1 MAGLPPGDP
10 QLVSMIVNHLKT
22 QGLFDQ
28 FRRDCLADVDTKP
41 AYLNLRQRVDNF
53 VSNHLSNHTWSPH
66 LNKNQLRNNIRQLVL
81 QSGMLEQGVDR
92 IVAQV
97 VDPKIHHTFRPQVE
111 KVVREFLSPGQAADE
126 SPVYLA
132 QPEEKQE
139 HHLMALGQSST
150 PAPSTASDAMSILD
164 TITSLNQEANAWT
177 CGERPGDKAGRRSGP
192 QGEQPLEEEL
202 ALEAEPGE
210 LDMSLVEEEEEEEGQ
225 GDEQKVELGTPKMEP
240 EIGDTP
246 EGIKEEFVGEAEQQV
261 EQQQQLPPPQQE
273 QQEGEEVK
281 ESAEE
286 APDVKGEDGK
296 DRAAKTP
303 KEEAPAR
310 DGEAPSEKQHIR
322 QKARERLKEEY
333 SLEDSDLE
341 GLSDITVSSVHTS
354 DLSSFEEESEEEPP
368 VSDSTEEGE
377 IISEDEE
384 EVEKK
389 VAMMEME
396 TKERKPRAGRQ
407 AYVHKPF
414 LYSRYYSDSDDE
426 VTVEQR
432 RRDAAKDKEER
443 LLKRQQNRERM
454 EEKRRQKM
462 SQQESHEEKMETSPP
477 SLEVPGTSGKEAR
490 KEKKVLEKKVAISR
504 KRRKHSKK
512 EDEVGNKKKGDAEE
526 ELLKKPDEIKGSFS
540 KGQQPRSIRKISE
553 SAASDEGWRR
563 KSSGESPSEAR
574 DPRKLLD
581 RSKTHSFILDL
592 EQASEELLRQRAVG
606 KFDRHPRREQG
617 DIPKHAREKDRAEK
631 ERSLSDERSK
641 HRPKAEKATVFGRS
655 GNDAHME
662 ESSQKDGASV
672 NKANPD
678 EKAEKK
684 SKARGDRRTSLSGR
698 ESRVSVSEAG
708 ALEEGSQKDVP
719 KKAKVSSSADAL
731 KIEKTKVEKVPLI
744 KSDTKLPF
752 SLDTTGSSEDKS
764 DIEPGSESGKKKDK
778 HAKEVA
784 KRSKSLTEDKNVEK
798 SRPKSDT
805 KDTRPSERDAD
816 RKPKMDQV
824 PPEHLKSEKP
834 DTDLDHKTRDAES
847 GSKVKSTSTE
857 KSRSK
862 SKEEPKTQPVPK
874 VDKKALSSESKS
886 KSAKI
891 SSRSDSSKEKKKDGG
906 LKEDSKASTETLHEK
921 KESRDSKKTAEKLGN
936 DAEKTDEAQCEE
948 KEKES
953 SVGVSVFP
961 SVTETPPPDKLQT
974 QEDNTDCEV
983 VGSAATT
990 SIVDDTFDALS
1001 DITPE
1006 LEDDDATMQIDDDLA
1021 FQPASAE
1028 VNRPPSPTEEPSAD
1042 TPLSHSAD
1050 KDFGVD
1056 QQEQVCSVPQEVGS
1070 MELASCASSS
1080 TVSPEMGQLLP
1091 GISLQEADLKMQE
1104 AALTLLSMDPD
1115 MSVCHSLTAVH
1126 PHLPLTITSSEPE
1139 QPEAACPPEVGG
1151 NFGHEATDGVT
1162 IAIET
1167 VEMSPP
1173 KTSQETDFSE
1183 NVQPDLEGVSSKT
1196 PGDQMVGD
1204 LGDDNCSEKM
1214 EVDEA
1219 VGEKLENPDKSDDTP
1234 ETKAEEHP
1242 GAVVNVALPEP
1253 LHLDVPA
1260 SRSTE
1265 PALPTEVSKTGCH
1278 NVEQEVDGN
1287 KKEEDVIVPI
1297 IMTLTEAGD
1306 ACTPTEEVRVNA
1318 EAVEVHASE
1327 TSLAREG
1334 ENMQSSVGGEQPGP
1348 SDPAGRPEEPEDAE
1362 RDGEPSSAA
1371 AEDPS
1376 TGRDASDHDCKEPE
1390 TEDQSEKQREVKE
1403 ARRGRPPRLVKQ
1415 ASSASKS
1422 DGLEEE
1428 TGADPVEQEDRA
1440 EGRMTRKGRPGQ
1452 KLTAARNASKISPG
1466 EGELKETGTETQ
1478 EEEEEADD
1486 VKETRPRR
1494 GRPPLSTPR
1503 GDAGKS
1509 QKAEGAVPGPKP
1521 ESDNE
1526 SEKSSGSKVPRRRRS
1541 SKTAPPLEEMPSSQE
1556 PEEDEEEG
1564 EAVEGEVEKAGTM
1577 GRRGRHPASS
1587 KSTLQRR
1594 SDAEGLGD
1602 TEDKAGEKE
1611 VEEKSGGKRGGRRGR
1626 VGRPPGTGRAALK
1639 RKRSEEVPESGED
1652 SQAEEAEDKSDGA
1665 PRPRERLPRDASA
1678 SQSDDQEDE
1687 EAGADSKA
1695 QNDEEREAPPEK
1707 KPARRGRPPK
1717 AAAPV
1722 STVNE
1727 DTEKTLS
1734 ERKDKRAAD
1743 WVEEMHVDEEAE
1755 DEEDEET
1762 QTRATTRSA
1771 TRLEAQRNKPPK
1783 PSTRALSKLSGKED
1797 TPPATRA
1804 GRGQGRK
1811 REASPPTVRTRGG
1824 QKSEEPPTK
1833 RTKR

>member
-139 HHLMALGQSST
+139 HHLMALGPSST
-150 PAPSTASDAMSILD
+150 PATSTASDAMSILD

-177 CGERPGDKAGRRSGP
+177 CGERPADKAGRRSGL
-192 QGEQPLEEEL
+192 QGEQPLEEEF

-210 LDMSLVEEEEEEEGQ
+210 LDMSLVEEEEEGQ
-225 GDEQKVELGTPKMEP
+225 GEEQKVELGTPKMEP

-246 EGIKEEFVGEAEQQV
+246 EGIKEEFVGEAEQQA
-261 EQQQQLPPPQQE
+261 EQQQPPPPQQE
-273 QQEGEEVK
+273 QQEGEEFK

-377 IISEDEE
+377 IISEDEK

-389 VAMMEME
+389 VAMETE

-462 SQQESHEEKMETSPP
+462 SQQENHEEKMEMSPP

-504 KRRKHSKK
+504 KRRKHSRK

-526 ELLKKPDEIKGSFS
+526 ELLKKPDEMKGSFL

-617 DIPKHAREKDRAEK
+617 DMPKHAREKDRAEK

-641 HRPKAEKATVFGRS
+641 HKPKAEKAAVFGRS
-655 GNDAHME
+655 SNDAHME

-752 SLDTTGSSEDKS
+752 CLDSTGSSEDKL

-778 HAKEVA
+778 HAREVA

-798 SRPKSDT
+798 SRPKSET
-805 KDTRPSERDAD
+805 KDMRSSERDAD
-816 RKPKMDQV
+816 RKPKMDQASL
-824 PPEHLKSEKP
+824 EHLKPEKP

-874 VDKKALSSESKS
+874 AEKKALSSESKS

-921 KESRDSKKTAEKLGN
+921 KESRDSKNTAEKLGN
-936 DAEKTDEAQCEE
+936 DAAKTEEAQCE
-948 KEKES
+948 KKKES
-953 SVGVSVFP
+953 SVGVSVSP
-961 SVTETPPPDKLQT
+961 SVPETPPPNKLQT
-974 QEDNTDCEV
+974 QEDNMDCEV

-990 SIVDDTFDALS
+990 STVDDTFDALS

-1006 LEDDDATMQIDDDLA
+1006 LEDDDTAMQIDDDLTL
-1021 FQPASAE
+1021 QPASAE

-1042 TPLSHSAD
+1042 TPLIHSTD

-1056 QQEQVCSVPQEVGS
+1056 QQEQVCNVPQEVGS

-1080 TVSPEMGQLLP
+1080 TISPEMGQLLP

-1139 QPEAACPPEVGG
+1139 QPEAACPPEVSG
-1151 NFGHEATDGVT
+1151 NFSHEATDGIT
-1162 IAIET
+1162 IAVET

-1183 NVQPDLEGVSSKT
+1183 TVQPVLEGVGSKT
-1196 PGDQMVGD
+1196 PGDQLVGD
-1204 LGDDNCSEKM
+1204 LGDDNCSEKL
-1214 EVDEA
+1214 EEDEA
-1219 VGEKLENPDKSDDTP
+1219 VGEELENPDKSDNTP
-1234 ETKAEEHP
+1234 ETKTEEQP
-1242 GAVVNVALPEP
+1242 DPVVNAASPEP

-1260 SRSTE
+1260 SRSPE
-1265 PALPTEVSKTGCH
+1265 PAVPTEVSKTGCH
-1278 NVEQEVDGN
+1278 DVELEVAGH
-1287 KKEEDVIVPI
+1287 KKEEDVIVPPE
-1297 IMTLTEAGD
+1297 TGD
-1306 ACTPTEEVRVNA
+1306 ACVPTEEVRVNA
-1318 EAVEVHASE
+1318 EAVEAYTSE
-1327 TSLAREG
+1327 KSLTREG

-1348 SDPAGRPEEPEDAE
+1348 SGPAGRAEEQPGDAE

-1371 AEDPS
+1371 AEDTS
-1376 TGRDASDHDCKEPE
+1376 TGRDASDHDCKEPQI
-1390 TEDQSEKQREVKE
+1390 EDQAEKQQEVKE

-1452 KLTAARNASKISPG
+1452 KLTAARDASKISPG

-1541 SKTAPPLEEMPSSQE
+1541 SKTAPPLEEMRSSSQE

-1564 EAVEGEVEKAGTM
+1564 EAVEGEVETAGTP
-1577 GRRGRHPASS
+1577 GRRGRHPGSS

-1602 TEDKAGEKE
+1602 TEGKAGEKE

-1665 PRPRERLPRDASA
+1665 MRPRERLPRDTSA

-1687 EAGADSKA
+1687 KEAGADSKA
-1695 QNDEEREAPPEK
+1695 QNLYHDSLQDEEREAPPEK

-1717 AAAPV
+1717 AAAAI
-1722 STVNE
+1722 STVTE
-1727 DTEKTLS
+1727 DTEKTMS

-1743 WVEEMHVDEEAE
+1743 WVGEMQVDEEVE

-1811 REASPPTVRTRGG
+1811 REASPPAVRTRGG